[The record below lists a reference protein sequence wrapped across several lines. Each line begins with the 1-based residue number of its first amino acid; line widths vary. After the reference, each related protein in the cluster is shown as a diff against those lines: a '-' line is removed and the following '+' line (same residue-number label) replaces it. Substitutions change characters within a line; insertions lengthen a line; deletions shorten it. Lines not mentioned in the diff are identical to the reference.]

1 VARGSNSKLAS
12 LKAVPLFAG
21 LKKADLAAVA
31 QIADE
36 LDLPAGKTLIAEGD
50 VGRQFFVLLEGI
62 VVVRRKGRK
71 LRELGAGDFF
81 GEIAL
86 LSDRPTTATVT
97 TLVPARVAVI
107 TRTNFGRLL
116 RDSPSV
122 QWSVVNAL
130 AERVPDD

>member
-1 VARGSNSKLAS
+1 VRKADPKLQS

-21 LKKADLAAVA
+21 LKKGDLAAVA
-31 QIADE
+31 RIADE
-36 LDLPAGKTLIAEGD
+36 LDLPAAKTLITEGEP
-50 VGRQFFVLLEGI
+50 GRQFFVLLEG
-62 VVVRRKGRK
+62 VAVVRRKGRK

-97 TLVPARVAVI
+97 TIGPARLVVI

-130 AERVPDD
+130 AERVPAD

>member
-1 VARGSNSKLAS
+1 MRKADPKLQS

-21 LKKADLAAVA
+21 LKKSDLAEVA
-31 QIADE
+31 RLADE
-36 LDLPAGKTLIAEGD
+36 LDMPAGKTLITEGEP
-50 VGRQFFVLLEGI
+50 GRQFFVLLQGV

-107 TRTNFGRLL
+107 TRASFSRLL
-116 RDSPSV
+116 KASPSI

-130 AERVPDD
+130 AERVPAD

>member
-1 VARGSNSKLAS
+1 MRKADPKLQS

-21 LKKADLAAVA
+21 LKKADLAEVA
-31 QIADE
+31 QLADE
-36 LDLPAGKTLIAEGD
+36 IDMPAGKTLIAEGEA
-50 VGRQFFVLLEGI
+50 GRQFFVLLQGV

-97 TLVPARVAVI
+97 TLVPARLAVI
-107 TRTNFGRLL
+107 TRASFSRLL
-116 RDSPSV
+116 RSSPSI

-130 AERVPDD
+130 AERVPAD